1 LEYSPKRRVVRSLK
15 VSKDN
20 PDNIHRRIPMASV
33 EGVSGSRGSVE
44 AGRTQ
49 EVRARRQEESR
60 AREAAKKRE
69 EARNSAEEKG
79 SRVDVNA

>member
-1 LEYSPKRRVVRSLK
+1 
-15 VSKDN
+15 
-20 PDNIHRRIPMASV
+20 MASV

-60 AREAAKKRE
+60 AREAEVAKKRE